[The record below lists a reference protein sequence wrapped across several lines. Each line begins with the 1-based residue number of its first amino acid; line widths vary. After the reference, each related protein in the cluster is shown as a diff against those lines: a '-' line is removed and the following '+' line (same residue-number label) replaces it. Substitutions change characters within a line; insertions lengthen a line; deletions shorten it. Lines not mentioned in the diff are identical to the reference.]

1 MRLRLC
7 RLVTRRDT
15 MKNLE
20 KGSCKAVRGDAGDV
34 GGPVG
39 DVRENAYVG
48 WWEGGVEPVG

>member
-1 MRLRLC
+1 
-7 RLVTRRDT
+7 